1 MAGFSL
7 SDEEIQRN
15 FNAAGFN
22 FGAPSTNTNWA
33 SNFSVPSVSAPSN
46 AGNDQTN
53 LVSNL
58 LAALGQG
65 QQSLNPFRLGPN
77 ETPSF
82 WNKITG
88 YSQNGQNYS
97 GIGGSLWNAAAG
109 GIQAYLSYQA
119 YKAQRDLARD
129 QFNLQKAQFE
139 DAKKRY
145 WDKWDRQ
152 NTAREDAMM

>member
-1 MAGFSL
+1 MGDENPFDFNTNNGWKNAGMSFSGL
-7 SDEEIQRN
+7 
-15 FNAAGFN
+15 
-22 FGAPSTNTNWA
+22 STNQNT
-33 SNFSVPSVSAPSN
+33 NFSAPN
-46 AGNDQTN
+46 NTGNSQTD
-53 LVSNL
+53 LVTAL
-58 LAALGQG
+58 LAGLGKG
-65 QQSLNPFRLGPN
+65 QQSLSPFQLGPN

-139 DAKKRY
+139 DNKKRY
-145 WDKWDRQ
+145 WEKWDRQ
-152 NTAREDAMM
+152 NAARNDAMM